1 MRKLAACIIVAML
14 MSGCVTGWM
23 GPQPLSKRWAN
34 EQRQQ
39 RDLQARRQKIGKPLF
54 GRPENTQEGKPR
66 AVFGGEEGLGAEL
79 EGISGGSVHYR
90 FSW

>member
-1 MRKLAACIIVAML
+1 MRKLAVCVLVAFTL
-14 MSGCVTGWM
+14 SGCVTGWM

-39 RDLQARRQKIGKPLF
+39 RDVQARLERIGKPLF
-54 GRPENTQEGKPR
+54 GRPNSDQEGKPR
-66 AVFGGEEGLGAEL
+66 AVFGGEQGLRAEFEGL
-79 EGISGGSVHYR
+79 SGGSVNYR